1 MFHKDLFGA
10 RLRKLRKKY
19 KKSQQD
25 IADLLGVKQNQIC
38 EMESGRTLTSFER
51 LYILCDF
58 FNVSA
63 DYFLGLTND
72 PRPLRENDGPQ
83 AHEPPSTADMRGE
96 DI

>member
-1 MFHKDLFGA
+1 MFHKDLFGT
-10 RLRKLRKKY
+10 RLRKLRKKH
-19 KKSQQD
+19 KRSQQD

-38 EMESGRTLTSFER
+38 EMENGRTLTSFER

-72 PRPLRENDGPQ
+72 PRPLRDEGAAGASP
-83 AHEPPSTADMRGE
+83 HPTCGGSE
-96 DI
+96 